1 MRVSDLSAM
10 PLLVARGV
18 TKRFGAVEGT
28 YDRRTTAR
36 EDIVAATIGALPGS
50 AVAA

>member
-1 MRVSDLSAM
+1 MPVSVLR
-10 PLLVARGV
+10 LGRHV
-18 TKRFGAVEGT
+18 GT

-36 EDIVAATIGALPGS
+36 EDIVAAITGARPGR